1 MARCPIR
8 GRNHEASR
16 TSALPGHPPSVER
29 HWMMSL
35 AVLLSRAVFAAVVA
49 IAPTEVDAWRLDPS
63 PPPAMLLP
71 VGESVVA
78 LWSRDG

>member
-1 MARCPIR
+1 
-8 GRNHEASR
+8 
-16 TSALPGHPPSVER
+16 
-29 HWMMSL
+29 MMSL

-78 LWSRDG
+78 LWSRDR